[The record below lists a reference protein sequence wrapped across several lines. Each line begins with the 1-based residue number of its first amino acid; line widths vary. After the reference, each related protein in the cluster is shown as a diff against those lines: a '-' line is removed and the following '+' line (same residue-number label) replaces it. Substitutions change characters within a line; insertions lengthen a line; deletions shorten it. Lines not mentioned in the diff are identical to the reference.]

1 MKAWLWAYAAALLV
15 IGVLDGLWLGFVARD
30 FYRNQMASIAAPE
43 VRLVPAALFYFLYP
57 AALLALA
64 LVPAPADGAH
74 AAARA
79 ALVGLAC
86 YGTYE
91 LTNLATLRQWSWQ
104 LAAVDMAWGTAL
116 SAAAGVAAF
125 LAWQRASAA

>member
-1 MKAWLWAYAAALLV
+1 MKGWLWGYAAALLV

-30 FYRNQMASIAAPE
+30 FYRNEMASLAAPE
-43 VRLVPAALFYFLYP
+43 VRKLPAALFYFLYP

-64 LVPAPADGAH
+64 LVPAPAEWTQ

-91 LTNLATLRQWSWQ
+91 LTNLATLRHWSWS

-125 LAWQRASAA
+125 FAWQRAGA